1 MTIPPQGHSTPDA
14 IKFLR
19 EEIRYE
25 NQQIAARVNY
35 LSAVQSF
42 LFVAFA
48 ISNGPGNRFVTFG
61 QWAIPLL
68 GMLTAVLAWAGIVAA
83 WIQLRQYRKEL
94 GLAYEQLHGGWPRV
108 GASEWVNWIAM
119 LYPLCVPV
127 VFFGAWLVAFVFVWL
142 GWFGEMRVW

>member
-1 MTIPPQGHSTPDA
+1 MTSPPETHSTPDA

-48 ISNGPGNRFVTFG
+48 ISNGPGNRFAIFG
-61 QWAIPLL
+61 NWAVPLL
-68 GMLTAVLAWAGIVAA
+68 GMLTAALAWAGIVAA
-83 WIQLRQYRKEL
+83 WIQLRSYRRQ
-94 GLAYEQLHGGWPRV
+94 LARSYRQLQEDWPKV

-119 LYPLCVPV
+119 VYPLLVPA
-127 VFFGAWLVAFVFVWL
+127 VFFGAWVTALAMVCSGHL
-142 GWFGEMRVW
+142 GV